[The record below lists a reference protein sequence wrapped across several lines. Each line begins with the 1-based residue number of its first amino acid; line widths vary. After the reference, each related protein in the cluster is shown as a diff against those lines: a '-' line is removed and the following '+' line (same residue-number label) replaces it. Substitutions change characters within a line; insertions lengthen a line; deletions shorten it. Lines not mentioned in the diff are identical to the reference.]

1 MRARLANSYA
11 VCSRLSRGVRRMI
24 KLIETFPSLARE
36 VSESLLALGRSE
48 LAEQLDAAVV
58 ARVTFDESAGAG
70 YVYVESGRLLNVVE
84 ANAIGA
90 RHGETISVETQFDA
104 VIDVDNFGRLM
115 RIEILAPGVL
125 TTELKRRASA

>member
-1 MRARLANSYA
+1 
-11 VCSRLSRGVRRMI
+11 MI

-36 VSESLLALGRSE
+36 VSESLRALGRSE

-70 YVYVESGRLLNVVE
+70 YVYVESGRHLNVVE
-84 ANAIGA
+84 ANVIGA
-90 RHGETISVETQFDA
+90 RHGETITVETQFDA

-115 RIEILAPGVL
+115 GIEILAPGVL
-125 TTELKRRASA
+125 ATELKRRASA